1 MACILLVDDTET
13 YLSLE
18 QRVLGPA
25 HRYLLARNGLQA
37 LSVARTEHPDL
48 ILMDMSMPLMTGDE
62 AIRILREDPST
73 ASIPVIAITAEGAF
87 ESVAQAL
94 GCADFLRKPFDADD
108 LNSRVTH
115 ILSAGR
121 AAGAAVLVKVGQHL
135 FAIPLE
141 AVREVVAMPALSKL
155 PGAPRHIKG
164 LLNLR
169 GQLIPVFDL
178 LARLNIQSA
187 ARLEDQLL
195 IICEH
200 ERKTLAVSVD
210 DADEVVDIVR
220 SAYAPLDPAIVSTL
234 GSISRAFLGG
244 WKRSKGL
251 IPVLSPF
258 RLLPDSSVARLG
270 DLL

>member
-1 MACILLVDDTET
+1 
-13 YLSLE
+13 
-18 QRVLGPA
+18 
-25 HRYLLARNGLQA
+25 
-37 LSVARTEHPDL
+37 VA
-48 ILMDMSMPLMTGDE
+48 
-62 AIRILREDPST
+62 
-73 ASIPVIAITAEGAF
+73 
-87 ESVAQAL
+87 
-94 GCADFLRKPFDADD
+94 
-108 LNSRVTH
+108 H

-141 AVREVVAMPALSKL
+141 AVREVVAMPALAKL

-178 LARLNIQSA
+178 LARLNIPSG

-200 ERKTLAVSVD
+200 DRKTLAVSVD

-244 WKRSKGL
+244 WKRSEGL